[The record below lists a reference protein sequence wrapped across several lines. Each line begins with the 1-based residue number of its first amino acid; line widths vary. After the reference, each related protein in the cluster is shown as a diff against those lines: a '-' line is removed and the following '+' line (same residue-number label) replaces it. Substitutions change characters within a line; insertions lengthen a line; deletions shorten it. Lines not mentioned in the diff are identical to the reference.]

1 MHILTSQ
8 NAASFSTFRLPAQLA
23 QVWIVE
29 SLDELVALRFS
40 EQPLV
45 LGEGSNTIFL
55 NDMQRPILRY
65 VAAGVTVTEQDDH
78 VLLHVEAGHN
88 WHQLVQYC
96 VSQGWWGIENLALI
110 PGTVGASP
118 VQNIGAYGTEL
129 ADACDYVDFYHW
141 QQGLIRLDKAQCL
154 FGYRDSVFKHAL
166 QGQGVIVAVGLR
178 LSTLAQRK
186 LAYRGLDHLPQDASL
201 QQIFDAVLAV
211 RQSKLPDPDQVPNC
225 GSFFKNPV
233 VSAEL
238 AAQLKS
244 QHPSLPTFPQL
255 DGHVKLAAAWLIEQ
269 VGLKGQS
276 AGGVGCYHL
285 QPLVLVNLG
294 NGSAQA
300 LQQWVQLIIEKV
312 QQHFAVTLEPE
323 VRMYHGG

>member
-65 VAAGVTVTEQDDH
+65 VAAGVTVAEQDDH

-96 VSQGWWGIENLALI
+96 VAQGWWGIENLALI

-129 ADACDYVDFYHW
+129 ADVCDYVDFYHW
-141 QQGLIRLDKAQCL
+141 QRGLMRLEKSQCL

-211 RQSKLPDPDQVPNC
+211 RQSKLPDPNQVPNC

-244 QHPSLPTFPQL
+244 QYPSLPTFPQL

-300 LQQWVQLIIEKV
+300 LQHWVQLIIAKV